1 VTTPLQ
7 DIVDEGLARRDD
19 PLLLHLVHRRR
30 TGRDLDQRFE
40 NGTDGARVDSGLAQ
54 NLRGGDGHGGANYEA
69 LFARMS
75 QFPLAFVPIQ
85 SNGRDVLMGA

>member
-19 PLLLHLVHRRR
+19 PLLLRLVHRRR

-40 NGTDGARVDSGLAQ
+40 NGTDGARVDFLVE
-54 NLRGGDGHGGANYEA
+54 LRG
-69 LFARMS
+69 FK
-75 QFPLAFVPIQ
+75 
-85 SNGRDVLMGA
+85 LMAIAA